1 MPPPTGTGAPAL
13 PLQWPRAL
21 LERVRSHVPRQLRR
35 MGAKLAA
42 WDHAEDQGEAGTAAQ
57 RGRLRYWLP
66 FAIVAVSVGA
76 AAMGWQASVA
86 DERAAHHDVV
96 SRQDL
101 VRLSQIKL
109 QKLQTVDAEL
119 RTYGEYE
126 RYALLAREQ
135 ARDALTA
142 TGSERRRLWAAARVN
157 DAVAQSLSGQL
168 RLAGH
173 APGSRRPYD
182 VQVALARAESGDS
195 DLSSVEPNARRA
207 EARDQRSRSL
217 HMTGLAVL
225 YVAGLVFFT
234 LAAVTAGRRAR
245 TFAALGA
252 TFAVAAFAAFPMVR
266 WG

>member
-1 MPPPTGTGAPAL
+1 MPPPSATGAPAL
-13 PLQWPRAL
+13 PVRTPRAL

-35 MGAKLAA
+35 MGAKLAE
-42 WDHAEDQGEAGTAAQ
+42 WDHAEGEREQGTEAQ

-86 DERAAHHDVV
+86 DERATHHDVV

-135 ARDALTA
+135 ARDALSA
-142 TGSERRRLWAAARVN
+142 GGSERRRLWASAAAN
-157 DAVAQSLSGQL
+157 EALAQSLYGQL
-168 RLAGH
+168 RLAGDI
-173 APGSRRPYD
+173 PGSRHPYD
-182 VQVALARAESGDS
+182 VQAALARAESGDP

-207 EARDQRSRSL
+207 EARDQRGRSL

-234 LAAVTAGRRAR
+234 LAAVTGGRRAR
-245 TFAALGA
+245 TFAVLGA
-252 TFAVAAFAAFPMVR
+252 TFAVAAFAGFPMVR